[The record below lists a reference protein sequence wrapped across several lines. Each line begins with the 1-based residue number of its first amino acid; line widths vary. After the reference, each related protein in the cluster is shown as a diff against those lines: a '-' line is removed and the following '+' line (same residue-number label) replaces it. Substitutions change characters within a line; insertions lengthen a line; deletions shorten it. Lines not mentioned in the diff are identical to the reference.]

1 MSAVNHGNEQRINT
15 KTVTNNKKNQTAIR
29 KHSATD
35 VKDIDYA
42 LDDHGFRAPARRGR
56 HQARATDLTE
66 RSFAHKLGDF
76 ILSRHVPLDRA
87 ATFPANPVPARV
99 LPSRARKKQHR
110 AALVDF
116 CCDRVAHFPCALSM
130 TVTPAIQVFNN
141 CYCATRVAI
150 KK

>member
-15 KTVTNNKKNQTAIR
+15 KTVTNNKKTQPAIR
-29 KHSATD
+29 QHSATD

-56 HQARATDLTE
+56 HQARATNLAE

-87 ATFPANPVPARV
+87 ATFPADLVPARMS
-99 LPSRARKKQHR
+99 PSRACEREHFVEICSPSLR
-110 AALVDF
+110 LVDDGYTGHSSLQQLLQ
-116 CCDRVAHFPCALSM
+116 CDTGCD
-130 TVTPAIQVFNN
+130 
-141 CYCATRVAI
+141 
-150 KK
+150 